1 MELKQPRLASPSEHY
16 PRLLSPLRLGP
27 VEVPHRAFMSAHGM
41 GLGGT
46 GPGISERYH
55 EYLLARARG
64 GAALLG
70 IESAPVHHTTYS
82 RSLVIRL
89 DQDGSVPSLARLT
102 AAAHA
107 AGAKVA
113 ITLWHGGH
121 KDGALRGAYPV
132 APSAVPGMDG
142 TVPHVLSV
150 GEIGEIVHAYGAAA
164 ARCRAAGLDV
174 LEVQT
179 ATDYLLGSF
188 LSPALNHRNDAYGGS
203 RERRLRI
210 MREVLEAVRKAA
222 GDRIAV
228 GVRCSARHDIPGAS
242 EDYTLDESLAAMS
255 QLDRDGLV
263 DYVSVMSGS
272 GWAEGVSIPALQ
284 HPRAVLTEEG
294 RAFKRVLRVPV
305 TLAGRIR
312 TAAEAEQLIAGGAAD
327 AIAMARSW
335 IADPDWGRKLLTG
348 NEHRIR
354 PCMSCNQGCVGM
366 VFRGVPGTCVLNPRA
381 GREIE
386 VADPGEAPRAPRLSA
401 AGPALRV
408 VVIGGGPAGLESARL
423 AALHGFVVE
432 LREAGAELGG
442 QWRLAGLT
450 PGRQELLLSLA
461 WWRSELLRL
470 GVAVHL
476 NSRVDVDRPPA
487 ADHVIYAL
495 GSLPAQTAVLR
506 LRPNLRAGIPGT
518 QGVAY
523 SRDYLAGRVSL
534 RGRVALIDEEHG
546 WPSLSVVARLIDDPA
561 VTELTVV
568 TTETLFGAAA
578 VGPTLESGALAAIQ
592 LRAGKRLIIHTSK
605 VVQAINNK
613 DIILNSGASLPG
625 FDALLLATGTTAQR
639 IPDGALAAGDCVAPR
654 GIWSATRDAER
665 LVASLTG

>member
-1 MELKQPRLASPSEHY
+1 MELKQPRLASPAEHY

-27 VEVPHRAFMSAHGM
+27 IEVSHRAFMSAHGM

-89 DQDGSVPSLARLT
+89 DQDGSVPSLARL
-102 AAAHA
+102 ADAAHE

-142 TVPHVLSV
+142 TVPHVLGV
-150 GEIGEIVHAYGAAA
+150 AEIEEIVQAYGAAA

-188 LSPALNHRNDAYGGS
+188 LSPALNHRDDAYGGS

-210 MREVLEAVRKAA
+210 LREVLEAVRKAA
-222 GDRIAV
+222 GDWIAV

-242 EDYTLDESLAAMS
+242 EDYTLEESLAVMS

-272 GWAEGVSIPALQ
+272 GWAEGVSIPALH
-284 HPRAVLTEEG
+284 HPRALLSEEG
-294 RAFKRVLRVPV
+294 RAFKRALRVPV

-312 TAAEAEQLIAGGAAD
+312 TAAEAEDLISSGAAD

-335 IADPDWGRKLLTG
+335 IADPDWGRKLLSG
-348 NEHRIR
+348 NERQIR

-381 GREIE
+381 GREFE
-386 VADPGEAPRAPRLSA
+386 VADPGQSPHAPRLSA
-401 AGPALRV
+401 AGQPLRV
-408 VVIGGGPAGLESARL
+408 VIIGGGPAGLEAARL
-423 AALHGFVVE
+423 AALQGFAVE
-432 LREAGAELGG
+432 LHEADTELGG
-442 QWRLAGLT
+442 QWRLAGQA
-450 PGRQELLLSLA
+450 PGRHELLLSLA

-470 GVAVHL
+470 GVTVHL
-476 NSRVDVDRPPA
+476 NSRIDVDQPPA
-487 ADHVIYAL
+487 ADHIVYAI
-495 GSLPAQTAVLR
+495 GALPAQTAVLR
-506 LRPNLRAGIPGT
+506 LRPHLRAGIPGS
-518 QGVAY
+518 QSAAH
-523 SRDYLAGRVSL
+523 SRDYLAGRVSV

-546 WPSLSVVARLIDDPA
+546 WSSLSAVAQLLDDPK
-561 VTELTVV
+561 VVELTVV
-568 TTETLFGAAA
+568 TTETNFGAAA
-578 VGPTLESGALAAIQ
+578 VGPTFEAGALAAIHARGAAR
-592 LRAGKRLIIHTSK
+592 LRIYSSK
-605 VVQAINNK
+605 SVQSIDNNK
-613 DIILNSGASLPG
+613 IILSDSVTLPG
-625 FDALLLATGTTAQR
+625 LDAVLLATGTAAQR
-639 IPDGALAAGDCVAPR
+639 IPDRALAAGDCLAPR

-665 LVASLTG
+665 VVALLTN

>member
-1 MELKQPRLASPSEHY
+1 MELKQPKPASPNEHY
-16 PRLLSPLRLGP
+16 PRLRSPLRLGP
-27 VEVPHRAFMSAHGM
+27 IKLPYRAFMSAHGM

-89 DQDGSVPSLARLT
+89 DQDGCIPSLARL
-102 AAAHA
+102 ADAAHE

-121 KDGALRGAYPV
+121 KDGALRGAYSV

-142 TVPHVLSV
+142 TVPHVLSSA
-150 GEIGEIVHAYGAAA
+150 EIEEIVRAYGAAA

-188 LSPALNHRNDAYGGS
+188 LSPALNHRDDVYGGS

-210 MREVLEAVRKAA
+210 VREVLEAVRRAA
-222 GDRIAV
+222 GDKLAV

-242 EDYTLDESLAAMS
+242 EDYTLDESLAVMS

-263 DYVSVMSGS
+263 DFVSVMSGS
-272 GWAEGVSIPALQ
+272 GWAEGVSIPALH
-284 HPRAVLTEEG
+284 HPRAMLTDEG
-294 RAFKRVLRVPV
+294 RAFKAVLRVPV

-312 TAAEAEQLIAGGAAD
+312 TAAEAEELIAGGAAD
-327 AIAMARSW
+327 AVAMARSW
-335 IADPDWGRKLLTG
+335 IADPDWGRKLLAG
-348 NEHRIR
+348 QEQRIR

-366 VFRGVPGTCVLNPRA
+366 VFRGVPGSCVLNPRA
-381 GREIE
+381 GREYE
-386 VADPGEAPRAPRLSA
+386 VADPEVRPQSPRLSA
-401 AGPALRV
+401 KGQPLRV
-408 VVIGGGPAGLESARL
+408 LVIGGGPAGLESARL
-423 AALHGFVVE
+423 TAVNGFAVE
-432 LREAGAELGG
+432 LHEAGAELGG

-450 PGRQELLLSLA
+450 PGRHELLLSLA
-461 WWRSELLRL
+461 WWRSELQRL
-470 GVAVHL
+470 GVQVYL
-476 NSRVDVDRPPA
+476 NSRIDVDRPPA
-487 ADHVIYAL
+487 ADRVIHAVGAL
-495 GSLPAQTAVLR
+495 PSQTAVLR
-506 LRPNLRAGIPGT
+506 LRPHLRAGIAGAQDLPH
-518 QGVAY
+518 
-523 SRDYLAGRVSL
+523 SRDYLSGRVSV

-546 WPSLSVVARLIDDPA
+546 WPSLSAVAQLLDDPA

-568 TTETLFGAAA
+568 TTETNFGTAA
-578 VGPTLESGALAAIQ
+578 VGPTFEAGALAAI
-592 LRAGKRLIIHTSK
+592 LARAGDRLIIHTSK
-605 VVQAINNK
+605 TVQAIDKNK
-613 DIILNSGASLPG
+613 LLFSHGAPLPG
-625 FDALLLATGTTAQR
+625 FDAVLLATGTAAQR
-639 IPDGALAAGDCVAPR
+639 IPYGAHAAGDCLAPR

-665 LVASLTG
+665 VVARLTR